1 MRRVLIV
8 WLGVAA
14 CAATLAAQTPAENPA
29 GALTLG
35 EAVRV
40 TLVQSPELAAF
51 DWGRRAAEARQVLAG
66 RRPTPSVSML
76 AEDLGSSEPAGL
88 QPQVTLQLSHLVELG
103 GKRAARLDVA
113 ARDQA
118 IAVLDYEA
126 ARLAVL
132 SRVTTEFRTV
142 LGQQEALLLAERAR
156 GLALDVERTVRER
169 VMAGVVSP
177 IEETRAGLL
186 VAAAE
191 RDLATTRHALDGARR
206 RLALSWGAGEPRF
219 ERVVG
224 DLAALPD
231 IPSLDALT
239 EALAT
244 TPTAARWAAEVER
257 RQALLAQ
264 SRAQRR
270 PDLTLTA
277 GYRRFTTTGS
287 NALVVGGTVDLPFW
301 SRSREAV
308 AAAEADAARATAD
321 GDAARLALQAAL
333 TTAYT
338 DLCAARDAVTMLL
351 TRTVPLAR
359 SVYDAVREG
368 YQLGRFGLLD
378 VLDAQRA
385 LAAAERDYL
394 DALTASH
401 AAAAAVE
408 RITGHALPMPTVGRR
423 P

>member
-1 MRRVLIV
+1 M

-14 CAATLAAQTPAENPA
+14 WAATPAAQTPAENPA
-29 GALTLG
+29 GALTLE

-40 TLVQSPELAAF
+40 TLVQSPDLAAF

-66 RRPTPSVSML
+66 RRPNPTASML
-76 AEDLGSSEPAGL
+76 AEDLGSSERAGL

-118 IAVLDYEA
+118 IAALDYEA
-126 ARLAVL
+126 ARLEVL

-142 LGQQEALLLAERAR
+142 LGQQEALVLAERAR
-156 GLALDVERTVRER
+156 DLALEVARTVGER
-169 VMAGVVSP
+169 VRAGVVSP
-177 IEETRAGLL
+177 IEETRANLL

-191 RDLATTRHALDGARR
+191 RDLADSRHALDGARR

-219 ERVVG
+219 ERVAG

-231 IPSLDALT
+231 VPALEALT
-239 EALAT
+239 EALDA

-257 RQALLAQ
+257 RRALLAQ
-264 SRAQRR
+264 SRALRT
-270 PDLTLTA
+270 PDLTLSA

-287 NALVVGGTVDLPFW
+287 DALIVGGTIDLPFW

-308 AAAEADAARATAD
+308 AAAEAEAARAAAE
-321 GDAARLALQAAL
+321 GDAARLALRAAL
-333 TTAYT
+333 ATAYT
-338 DLCAARDAVTMLL
+338 DLRAARDAVTMLL
-351 TRTVPLAR
+351 TTTLPAAR

-385 LAAAERDYL
+385 LAAAERDHL
-394 DALTASH
+394 DALIASH

-408 RITGHALPMPTVGRR
+408 RLTGRPLPMPTVGRR